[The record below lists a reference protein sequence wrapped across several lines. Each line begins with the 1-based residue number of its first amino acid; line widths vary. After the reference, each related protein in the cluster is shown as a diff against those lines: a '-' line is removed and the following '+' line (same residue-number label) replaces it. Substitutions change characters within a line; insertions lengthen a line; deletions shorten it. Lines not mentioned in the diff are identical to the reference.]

1 MDISGD
7 SSVWAFCC
15 RQKHQTLLLCTI
27 KRSRSEVSRKR
38 DVTHKEDMSLES
50 LLQEKAKEWVMN
62 KEKDESST
70 GSKIFWGWKK

>member
-1 MDISGD
+1 M
-7 SSVWAFCC
+7 
-15 RQKHQTLLLCTI
+15 
-27 KRSRSEVSRKR
+27 SRKR